1 MAHEPSCSSWQGRDA
16 KVATTLHLQTDC
28 REQWTLALITLYL
41 LFIFIQSRTP
51 IHRVPTFRMGPS
63 LAKQISLKTPF
74 PAYAETCVLGDF
86 RSRWVASEDVASQL
100 FYQKEKFNLQKRE
113 GKERYLLM

>member
-1 MAHEPSCSSWQGRDA
+1 MWLMSQVIHLGREGMRRW
-16 KVATTLHLQTDC
+16 LPHCIC

-41 LFIFIQSRTP
+41 LFIFIQFRTP

-74 PAYAETCVLGDF
+74 PAYAETCVLGDS
-86 RSRWVASEDVASQL
+86 RSRWVASEDIASQL

-113 GKERYLLM
+113 GKERYLLS